1 MSSCAQGLKD
11 EILHS
16 HYPVDP
22 VGHAQL
28 GPSATDTQLGPGAM
42 DTQLGP
48 GGTDTQLGPGATDTQ
63 LGPGGT
69 DTHITWSLDV
79 HILHNSKI
87 FLSLMSCH
95 PNPTQDIR

>member
-1 MSSCAQGLKD
+1 MSSCTQRLKD
-11 EILHS
+11 KILHS

-28 GPSATDTQLGPGAM
+28 GPS
-42 DTQLGP
+42 
-48 GGTDTQLGPGATDTQ
+48 GTDTQLGPGATDTQ
-63 LGPGGT
+63 LGPGAT

-95 PNPTQDIR
+95 PNPTPEIR